1 MLRLTITAAA
11 QVGAITLVRRLDRSA
26 GARPISISE
35 PGGRPNGPALPKR
48 CDPPWLSEREQA
60 PALQRGRAV
69 RSHAV
74 APAAR
79 RRSTMRSSP
88 RLIAHASGVAQ
99 GSSSARYRFGSRSSR
114 PANAAASPL
123 AAARIASQTSHPRHD
138 HGPWGRSDSSTAGLI
153 IPIARSRIFSGYSR
167 EIGLGQDHGF
177 NMCKLTPGSQRARA
191 AATRETTSCQSSR
204 RV

>member
-11 QVGAITLVRRLDRSA
+11 QVGAITLVRRLDRSD
-26 GARPISISE
+26 GFRPISIFE
-35 PGGRPNGPALPKR
+35 TGGRPNGPALPKR

-99 GSSSARYRFGSRSSR
+99 GSSSARYRFGSRSST

-138 HGPWGRSDSSTAGLI
+138 YGYGPWGRSDSSTAGLI
-153 IPIARSRIFSGYSR
+153 IPIAPSRIF
-167 EIGLGQDHGF
+167 
-177 NMCKLTPGSQRARA
+177 PGTHVKSASARIMA
-191 AATRETTSCQSSR
+191 STCAN
-204 RV
+204 